1 MKRLTLV
8 LMVLILLAVPFM
20 ASCTSAGTT
29 PGPDTSG
36 QVLNLYSQ
44 SPFSLD
50 PALAGDV
57 TSNTFVNLIF
67 SGLVR
72 LDDDLQPA
80 PDIAESWQVSADG
93 LVYTFYLRQDVT
105 FFDGRPVTADGF
117 VYSWNRAV
125 SPTTGSQTAATYLG
139 DIVGVDEVL
148 TGQAQEIS
156 GLCVINDYTLQVT
169 IAQPLSYFLSKM
181 AYVTSFVVD
190 RENVASGS
198 DWWRN
203 PNGTGLFK
211 LAEWQE
217 NLYITLERNELYYG
231 QTTGLDNVVF
241 YLPGQGRPMD
251 LYERGLIDV
260 SPVYT
265 SYIEKAR
272 DEDGPFFQGLTVAPE
287 LSFYYLGFNTAEA
300 PFDDV
305 DIRRAFSLAL
315 DRNKLASLVYK
326 DTVGPAAGILP
337 PGIPGYN
344 ETLNGTAYDAELA
357 LELIAGSSY
366 GNVANLPPITLT
378 AMGWGGLIAQELEA
392 IVSQWRENLG
402 VEVTIRQIE
411 PERYLYHLQ
420 EEKDE
425 LFFTGWIADY
435 PHPQNFL
442 EVLFYSG
449 ADHNYG
455 DYSSPEVDFL
465 LETAAIAIDM
475 EWSLKLYRQ
484 AEEKILEDFACW
496 PAWTGQS
503 YTLVR
508 SYVKGFELSPLSQP
522 ILTGVTIEAH

>member
-8 LMVLILLAVPFM
+8 LMALILLVVPFM
-20 ASCTSAGTT
+20 AGCISTGTP

-44 SPFSLD
+44 PPYSLD
-50 PALAGDV
+50 PALAGDA
-57 TSNTFVNLIF
+57 TSNVFVNLIF

-72 LDDDLQPA
+72 LDDSLQPV
-80 PDIAESWQVSADG
+80 PDIAESWQISDDG

-105 FFDGRPVTADGF
+105 FVDGRSVTAEDF
-117 VYSWNRAV
+117 VYSWQRAA
-125 SPTTGSQTAATYLG
+125 SPATGSQTAATYLG

-148 TGQAQEIS
+148 AGQAQEIS
-156 GLCVINDYTLQVT
+156 GLRVIDAYTLQVA
-169 IAQPLSYFLSKM
+169 ISQPLSYFLPKM

-190 RENVASGS
+190 REDVASAD
-198 DWWRN
+198 DWWRS

-211 LAEWQE
+211 LTEWQE
-217 NLYITLERNELYYG
+217 NRYIVLERNEFYYG
-231 QTTGLDNVVF
+231 QTTALDNVVF
-241 YLPGQGRPMD
+241 YLPGQGPPMD
-251 LYERGLIDV
+251 LYEMGLIDV

-272 DEDGPFFQGLTVAPE
+272 DEAGPFYQDLTVAPE

-300 PFDDV
+300 PFDDA

-315 DRNKLASLVYK
+315 DRNKLVSLVFK
-326 DTVGPAAGILP
+326 DTVEPADGIIP
-337 PGIPGYN
+337 PGMPGYN
-344 ETLNGTAYDAELA
+344 ETLADSDFDVDLA

-366 GNVANLPPITLT
+366 GDVANLPPITLT

-411 PERYLYHLQ
+411 PERYLYFLK
-420 EEKDE
+420 EERDE

-455 DYSSPEVDFL
+455 DYSNPEVDFL
-465 LETAAIAIDM
+465 LEMAAIATDI
-475 EWSLKLYRQ
+475 EWSLELYRQ
-484 AEEKILEDFACW
+484 AEEKLLEDFACW
-496 PAWTGQS
+496 PAWFGQD
-503 YTLVR
+503 YTLVK
-508 SYVKGFELSPLSQP
+508 SYVQGFRLSPLSQP
-522 ILTGVTIEAH
+522 ILTDVTIESH